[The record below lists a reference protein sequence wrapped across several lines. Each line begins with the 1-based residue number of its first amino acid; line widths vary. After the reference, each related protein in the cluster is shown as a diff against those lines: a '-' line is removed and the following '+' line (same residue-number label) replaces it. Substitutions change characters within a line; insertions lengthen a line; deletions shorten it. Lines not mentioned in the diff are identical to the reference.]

1 MDSEVLTVDLESQ
14 TIDWE
19 VIVTDDLATVEKVK
33 KVEKDLEVDSAFQ
46 VQSETEEVVPEAQQL
61 PTTTDLVAL
70 IIMD

>member
-1 MDSEVLTVDLESQ
+1 M
-14 TIDWE
+14 
-19 VIVTDDLATVEKVK
+19 ATVEKVK
-33 KVEKDLEVDSAFQ
+33 KVEKGLEVDSAFQ

>member
-33 KVEKDLEVDSAFQ
+33 KVEKGLEVDSAFQ